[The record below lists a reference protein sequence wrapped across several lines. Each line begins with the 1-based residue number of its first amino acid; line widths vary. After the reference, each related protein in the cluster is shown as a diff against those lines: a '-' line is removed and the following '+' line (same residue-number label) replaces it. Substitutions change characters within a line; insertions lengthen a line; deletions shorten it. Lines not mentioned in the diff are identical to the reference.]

1 MRTPIPHWPGDLVSL
16 GDTQVYVREAP
27 GDGEPALYVH
37 GLAGAATNWTDLMGD
52 LSDVVDG
59 AAIDLPGFG
68 YSPPPPDG
76 DYTLRAH
83 ARAVVRL
90 IEARAGG
97 PVHLFG
103 NSLGG
108 AVATRVAGRR
118 PDLVR
123 TLTLVSPAL
132 PDLRP
137 RSGSSR
143 ILAATV
149 PGLGPWAMRRLAA
162 LPPERRVQ
170 ASLDMTFAD
179 PTRVAPERLMELV
192 AEIRRR
198 DALDHAMDAVVG
210 SARGVI
216 TEFLL
221 RGPGSL
227 WRDAARVAAPT
238 LLLYG
243 RDDRIVDPRMAARA
257 GRVFRNARVVTLPD
271 VGHVAQMEKPEI
283 VAREFRTLLADLP
296 ARTS

>member
-1 MRTPIPHWPGDLVSL
+1 
-16 GDTQVYVREAP
+16 
-27 GDGEPALYVH
+27 
-37 GLAGAATNWTDLMGD
+37 
-52 LSDVVDG
+52 
-59 AAIDLPGFG
+59 
-68 YSPPPPDG
+68 
-76 DYTLRAH
+76 
-83 ARAVVRL
+83 
-90 IEARAGG
+90 
-97 PVHLFG
+97 
-103 NSLGG
+103 
-108 AVATRVAGRR
+108 
-118 PDLVR
+118 VR

-137 RSGSSR
+137 RPGSSR